1 MARDV
6 RVLLIDPNPTEADE
20 AVRKLKDSKVLLFS
34 VHHVSELKEGI
45 AAAGRRTFDIALVDP
60 QVPGWEGAKSMV
72 ELQSNVREMPIV
84 LFTNSMDR
92 SAALDAVRAGAQD
105 CVLKSRMNSGALERV
120 LSYGIERA
128 RARRRVTMQSAVS
141 GILAESETIAAA
153 EERLLPTL
161 CKCLESS
168 YGQIWHRD
176 VSDAALEFVRAFRVS
191 DEAFRKL
198 EARART
204 VRFEKGQGPPGKVWE
219 GAAPLLIPN
228 LVRTEHFPAWEI
240 AIQEGGRSLISF
252 PVIIGAR
259 VLGVMEFFSSDVIE
273 PDDELTKVVAGIGS
287 QIGQFMARKLAE
299 QSQDRLTRERLLIL
313 DSASEGIFGIGLDGR
328 ISFMNRAA
336 ARMFQYP
343 ADSAIGGDAFSL
355 LRHTRADGTAYSRL
369 DCPILRVLRTRQ
381 EARCDTEFFLK
392 KQGERLA
399 VEYSSIPVLVE
410 GVVTGAVVCF
420 SDITSRMKMEVEL
433 RHAQKLEAVGG
444 LAAGIAHEIN
454 TPIQFLADNTRF
466 LQDSF
471 LDTIKLV
478 EKLDEVM
485 AAGERGEIRPNLL
498 EEERRLR
505 ETVDWPYLEKEVP
518 KALEQMQEGINRVAT
533 IVRAM
538 KDFSRV
544 DQTSEKGYADL
555 NKALESTLVVARNE
569 LKYVANVKTEFGE
582 LPPVSCHLG
591 DLNQVFLNLL
601 VNAAHAIGDVVK
613 DSGEKGL
620 ITVRTWQEDDTVVI
634 AISDSGTGIPEG
646 IRTKIFDPFFTTK
659 EVGKGTGQ
667 GLAIARSIVVE
678 KHGGTLTF
686 DTVTGKG
693 TTFYIRLQVNPVRDR
708 PEAVRA

>member
-6 RVLLIDPNPTEADE
+6 RVLLIDANADE
-20 AVRKLKDSKVLLFS
+20 AEEAIRKLKDSKVLNFS
-34 VHHVSELKEGI
+34 IQAVSSLKAGI
-45 AAAGRRTFDIALVDP
+45 EAAGQKPFDIALVDP
-60 QVPGWEGAKSMV
+60 EVPGWDGAKSMT
-72 ELQSNVREMPIV
+72 ELQANVREMPIV

-105 CVLKSRMNSGALERV
+105 CVLKSRMNSAALERV

-141 GILAESETIAAA
+141 SILAESESIAGA
-153 EERLLPTL
+153 EDQLLPTL
-161 CKCLESS
+161 CKYLESS

-176 VSDAALEFVRAFRVS
+176 GSDSSLEFVRAFRVS
-191 DEAFRKL
+191 DEVFQKL

-204 VRFEKGQGPPGKVWE
+204 VRFEKGQGPPGKVWAR
-219 GAAPLLIPN
+219 GAPLLIPN
-228 LVRTEHFPAWEI
+228 LVRTEHFPSWEV

-259 VLGVMEFFSSDVIE
+259 VLGVMEFFSSEVIE

-313 DSASEGIFGIGLDGR
+313 DSASEGIFGVGLDGK

-336 ARMFQYP
+336 ARMFHYP
-343 ADSAIGGDAFSL
+343 ADSAIGHEAYSL
-355 LRHTRADGTAYSRL
+355 LRHTRANGTAYSRAE
-369 DCPILRVLRTRQ
+369 CPILRVLETRQ

-392 KQGERLA
+392 HSGERLA
-399 VEYSSIPVLVE
+399 VEYSSIPVLEE

-471 LDTIKLV
+471 LETIKLV
-478 EKLDEVM
+478 EKQDELI
-485 AAGERGEIRPNLL
+485 AAGTYEEIRPELL
-498 EEERRLR
+498 EEERTLR
-505 ETVDWPYLEKEVP
+505 EKVDWPYLEKEVP

-544 DQTSEKGYADL
+544 DQTSDKVYADL

-601 VNAAHAIGDVVK
+601 VNAAHAISDVVK
-613 DSGEKGL
+613 DSGEKGW
-620 ITVRTWQEDDTVVI
+620 ITVRTWQESDTVVI
-634 AISDSGTGIPEG
+634 AISDTGTGIPEG
-646 IRTKIFDPFFTTK
+646 IRMKVFDPFFTTK
-659 EVGKGTGQ
+659 IVGKGTGQ
-667 GLAIARSIVVE
+667 GLAIARSIVVD

-686 DTVTGKG
+686 ETEAGKG
-693 TTFYIRLQVNPVRDR
+693 TTFYIRLHVNPVRDS